1 MQKLINLP
9 NTHAM
14 YFNKKIENIVIDND
28 RLLIIYKS
36 GTQNEIQIS
45 DLKDIFLTV
54 NKINPVYEFLI
65 IILSAIATLFA
76 FFYLQANLI
85 LIISSLLIVVIMAK
99 ANNYKRYRLK
109 INLNNGISLIKQ
121 VPLKSK
127 NETIDF
133 VNDVRKKVYISKI
146 ENSNKLAYN
155 K

>member
-1 MQKLINLP
+1 
-9 NTHAM
+9 M
-14 YFNKKIENIVIDND
+14 YLNKKIENIVIDND
-28 RLLIIYKS
+28 KLLIIYKS
-36 GTQNEIQIS
+36 GTKNEIQIS
-45 DLKDIFLTV
+45 DLKDIFITV

-65 IILSAIATLFA
+65 IIFSAIGTLFA
-76 FFYLQANLI
+76 SFYLQANLI

-99 ANNYKRYRLK
+99 ANNYKRYGMK

>member
-1 MQKLINLP
+1 
-9 NTHAM
+9 M
-14 YFNKKIENIVIDND
+14 YLNKKIENIVIDND
-28 RLLIIYKS
+28 KLLIIYKS
-36 GTQNEIQIS
+36 GTKNEIQIS
-45 DLKDIFLTV
+45 DLKDIFITV

-65 IILSAIATLFA
+65 IIFSAIGTLFA

-99 ANNYKRYRLK
+99 ANNYKRYGMK

>member
-1 MQKLINLP
+1 
-9 NTHAM
+9 M

-127 NETIDF
+127 NQTIDF
-133 VNDVRKKVYISKI
+133 VNDVRKKVYICKI